1 VTRYDTIGQGYR
13 NYRLP
18 DVRIAKLLDEA
29 LNGASTVLNIG
40 AGAGSYEPV
49 DRPVVALEP
58 SWVMLAQRAA
68 GQAPAV
74 QGVVESLPFADDTFA
89 ACLGVLTLHH
99 WRDKAQGLREAVR
112 VARERVVLLSWVGY
126 INRFWLFDYF
136 PEIEAIDEAI
146 FPTPQ
151 WIEEVTGCAVS
162 QRIVNLPAD
171 CSDGFLC
178 GYWARPEAYLE
189 AGVRAAISTFA
200 LLQNVETRL
209 EQLRADL
216 ASGAWH
222 ERHGELLQRDT
233 MDYGYRVL
241 TLDIRQ

>member
-1 VTRYDTIGQGYR
+1 M
-13 NYRLP
+13 P
-18 DVRIAKLLDEA
+18 DARIAKLLDEA
-29 LNGASTVLNIG
+29 LDNAPTVLNIG

-49 DRPVVALEP
+49 DRAVVALEP
-58 SWVMLAQRAA
+58 SAVMLAQRAA

-74 QGVVESLPFADDTFA
+74 QGVVESLPFADDCFA

-99 WRDKAQGLREAVR
+99 WRDQAHGLREAVR

-126 INRFWLFDYF
+126 VNRFWLFDYF
-136 PEIEAIDEAI
+136 PEIETIDEAI

-151 WIEEVTGCAVS
+151 WIEEVTGCPVS
-162 QRIVNLPAD
+162 QGVVDIPAD

-178 GYWARPEAYLE
+178 AYWARPEAYLE
-189 AGVRAAISTFA
+189 PGVRAAISIFP
-200 LLQNVETRL
+200 LLQDVEGRL

-222 ERHGELLQRDT
+222 ERHGALLQRAT

-241 TLDIRQ
+241 TLDIGQ